1 MLETYRLVLFCVM
14 FSKFEA
20 IRFICF
26 PSHGSRLHYVSPDR
40 RFFLQII
47 LLKELWKISFV
58 LLLYLR
64 FLFILINAFKTK
76 IFHLLALNSYHKIFV
91 MFKSGKAMKADKRN
105 KEPQSCFVEYL
116 FRNKVWIFFFKSS
129 WSRLVLIKLHGIPLN
144 VTGTVLQCRRFPWN
158 LLFPIRRWSVKK
170 TFLKFRLIHRK
181 TPVLELA

>member
-1 MLETYRLVLFCVM
+1 MLATSRLVLFCVM

-47 LLKELWKISFV
+47 LLKELWKISFI

-76 IFHLLALNSYHKIFV
+76 IFHLLALNSYHKVFV
-91 MFKSGKAMKADKRN
+91 MSKAVKRWKLTKEIKSLKVVLLNICSETK
-105 KEPQSCFVEYL
+105 SEYS
-116 FRNKVWIFFFKSS
+116 F
-129 WSRLVLIKLHGIPLN
+129 LN
-144 VTGTVLQCRRFPWN
+144 PRGRDWF
-158 LLFPIRRWSVKK
+158 
-170 TFLKFRLIHRK
+170 
-181 TPVLELA
+181 